1 MSDVEFIARDIIML
15 KNGVIIEKAPP
26 HELIKKID
34 DNVWSIPVGE
44 SEVSSMQEKHRVINI
59 ACDENDPQTVRLRV
73 LSDVRAT
80 EVAINV
86 PSTPEDYY
94 LYVFNDISLS

>member
-1 MSDVEFIARDIIML
+1 MYIPGYIPTMSPCLYWQPDRLSYGKRNGSATHFVSDIEFIARDII
-15 KNGVIIEKAPP
+15 
-26 HELIKKID
+26 
-34 DNVWSIPVGE
+34 
-44 SEVSSMQEKHRVINI
+44 MQEKHRVINI

-80 EVAINV
+80 EAAINV

>member
-1 MSDVEFIARDIIML
+1 MYILGYIPTMSTCLYRQPDRLSCGKRNGNATHFVSDIEFIARDIIML
-15 KNGVIIEKAPP
+15 K
-26 HELIKKID
+26 
-34 DNVWSIPVGE
+34 
-44 SEVSSMQEKHRVINI
+44 KHRVINI
-59 ACDENDPQTVRLRV
+59 ACDENDPQTVRSRV

>member
-1 MSDVEFIARDIIML
+1 MYILGYIPTMSPCLYRQPDRLSCGKRNGGATHFVSDIEFIARDII
-15 KNGVIIEKAPP
+15 
-26 HELIKKID
+26 
-34 DNVWSIPVGE
+34 
-44 SEVSSMQEKHRVINI
+44 MQEKHRVINI
-59 ACDENDPQTVRLRV
+59 ARDENDPQTVRLRV

>member
-1 MSDVEFIARDIIML
+1 
-15 KNGVIIEKAPP
+15 
-26 HELIKKID
+26 
-34 DNVWSIPVGE
+34 
-44 SEVSSMQEKHRVINI
+44 MQEKHRVINI
-59 ACDENDPQTVRLRV
+59 ARDENDPQTVRLRV

-86 PSTPEDYY
+86 PSTPADYY